1 MDAGAGGWVVGAYA
15 HNTLCTS
22 QSTEADSGS
31 DDSSVNPC
39 GTPGEH
45 RILTVTLDA
54 DLI

>member
-1 MDAGAGGWVVGAYA
+1 MLTTHCALLKV
-15 HNTLCTS
+15 L
-22 QSTEADSGS
+22 TEADSGS
-31 DDSSVNPC
+31 DDLSVNPC